1 MAVRGI
7 RGATTTDEDSE
18 AAIVDATTELL
29 AQLARENALRAGDIA
44 AVWFTTTPDLTAE
57 FPAAAARRFGW
68 GDVPLLCG
76 HEMAVPVSNPR
87 SLPRC
92 IRVLLLVNTDRPS
105 SAMRFMIIVMRHD
118 ATPAQVAAVVSQVEL
133 HGCRTHLSDGDERT
147 VIGVIGTNP
156 FALRELFIEAPG
168 VAEVVPITKPFKLSN
183 REFRARD
190 TRIRVGA
197 HEVGGDRPWIVAG
210 PCSVDGEE
218 LYLETCR
225 KVRAAGAHAL
235 RGGVFKPRTSPY
247 SFQGLRGDGINI
259 LREAK
264 RETGLP
270 LVCEVLE
277 TADIGTLADIVDVL
291 QIGARNMQNFPLLSE
306 VGRLRKPV
314 LLKRGM
320 SATIEEWLLSAEYIL
335 SQGNYEVILCER
347 GIRTFET
354 YTRNTLDLNAV
365 PLIKELSHLP
375 VIVDPSHGTGRRSLV
390 TSMALAGIAAGAHG
404 LMVEVHAQPEVALS
418 DGAQSLTP
426 QAFAHLVE
434 QVDAVAAALSRTVG
448 VA

>member
-1 MAVRGI
+1 MHP
-7 RGATTTDEDSE
+7 GA
-18 AAIVDATTELL
+18 AAGQHRPTVVGD
-29 AQLARENALRAGDIA
+29 ALRL
-44 AVWFTTTPDLTAE
+44 P
-57 FPAAAARRFGW
+57 ARRAELEG
-68 GDVPLLCG
+68 
-76 HEMAVPVSNPR
+76 AR
-87 SLPRC
+87 
-92 IRVLLLVNTDRPS
+92 
-105 SAMRFMIIVMRHD
+105 MIIVMRHD
-118 ATPAQVAAVVSQVEL
+118 ATKEQVAAVVSQVEA

-156 FALRELFIEAPG
+156 FALRDLFIEAPG

-190 TRIRVGA
+190 TRITVGA
-197 HEVGGDRPWIVAG
+197 HEGGGDRPWIVAG
-210 PCSVDGEE
+210 PGSVDGEE

-247 SFQGLRGDGINI
+247 SFQGLRGDGISI

-277 TADIGTLADIVDVL
+277 PAD
-291 QIGARNMQNFPLLSE
+291 IGARNMQNFPLLSE

-335 SQGNYEVILCER
+335 SQGNYDVILCER

-375 VIVDPSHGTGRRSLV
+375 AIVDTSKATGRRALV
-390 TSMALAGIAAGAHG
+390 TQLALAGIAAGADG
-404 LMVEVHAQPEVALS
+404 VIVEVHAQPEVALS

-434 QVDAVAAALSRTVG
+434 QVDAIAAALKRTVG